1 MDILH
6 VTLLGRFEATWEAQP
21 LEGFAHAK
29 ARELFC
35 FLLLNRDK
43 PNSRESV
50 ASLLWGDHY
59 TTEVSKKY
67 LRKALWQLNESLS
80 GCSEEIRNGL
90 IVADTNWI
98 ELKSVDSL
106 WLDVAIVDQ
115 AYAAVKGV
123 PGSGFN
129 PRTASVLSHVVDL
142 YRGEL
147 LEGEFQEW
155 SFYDLARYRKI
166 TLILLDKLM
175 DYSMARGEYET
186 TLEYGE
192 QVLRYDPAR
201 EFTHLKLMRA
211 YYGLGDRTGAIRQ
224 FNRCRQILRDE
235 LDIEPSN
242 EAITLYEKVRADEVV
257 EMSLISGADQEGVD
271 QEALQTCAA
280 GLRLVD
286 PPPTSP
292 KRGPQPLNKLAAD
305 G

>member
-1 MDILH
+1 MDILR
-6 VTLLGRFEATWEAQP
+6 VTLLGRFEATWRGES
-21 LEGFAHAK
+21 LEGLAHAK

-35 FLLLNRDK
+35 YLLLNRDK
-43 PNSRESV
+43 PNSRESI

-67 LRKALWQLNESLS
+67 LRKALWQLNEAIA
-80 GCSEEIRNGL
+80 GCADEIRNDL
-90 IVADTNWI
+90 IDADANWI
-98 ELKSVDSL
+98 ELKSLDSL
-106 WLDVAIVDQ
+106 WLDVAYVDQ

-123 PGSGFN
+123 PGSGFSL
-129 PRTASVLSHVVDL
+129 RTARILSHVVSL

-175 DYSMARGEYET
+175 DYSMARGEYESA
-186 TLEYGE
+186 LEYGE
-192 QVLRYDPAR
+192 QVLRHDPAR

-224 FNRCRQILRDE
+224 FNRCREALREE
-235 LDIEPSN
+235 LDIEPSH
-242 EAITLYEKVRADEVV
+242 EAKTLYEKVRADEVV
-257 EMSLISGADQEGVD
+257 EMSLISAESQEGID
-271 QEALQTCAA
+271 QEALRTCAA
-280 GLRLVD
+280 GLKLLDSSSGSSDERKGRL
-286 PPPTSP
+286 
-292 KRGPQPLNKLAAD
+292 NMLAAD